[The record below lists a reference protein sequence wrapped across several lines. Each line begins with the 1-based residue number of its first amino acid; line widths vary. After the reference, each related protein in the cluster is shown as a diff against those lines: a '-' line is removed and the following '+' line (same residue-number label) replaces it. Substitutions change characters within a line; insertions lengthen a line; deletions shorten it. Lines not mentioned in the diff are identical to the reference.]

1 MYLFFICISSYEYSL
16 VPRPNTAATD
26 ELHHHYI
33 RNCGNQGLG
42 MRQSST
48 TIKYMYTFA
57 FLERCARAGLCEDL
71 LDWADAPDTD

>member
-57 FLERCARAGLCEDL
+57 FLDRRARAGLCEDL